1 MSNDNLIELKKP
13 DAFVD
18 DPMTDISMR
27 MSAVGV
33 TDPFSMKSVP
43 WTRLETPVN
52 TRSLFIGA

>member
-18 DPMTDISMR
+18 DPMTDIAMGR
-27 MSAVGV
+27 DAVGV
-33 TDPFSMKSVP
+33 TDPFSMKPAP